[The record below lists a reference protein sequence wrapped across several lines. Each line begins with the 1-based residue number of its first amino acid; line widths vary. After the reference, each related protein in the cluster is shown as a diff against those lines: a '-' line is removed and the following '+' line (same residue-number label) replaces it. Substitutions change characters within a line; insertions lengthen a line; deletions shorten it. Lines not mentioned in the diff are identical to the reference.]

1 MIGGMNRRYCILLVC
16 VGEEDGPG
24 DDDPYLFKDSKGV
37 TLIDPLFIGEV
48 GDSML
53 RAEPLAEDGLS
64 LCLVP
69 ILGERDSP
77 PRDILTIVYLTTSL
91 CNLRSNVSYR

>member
-53 RAEPLAEDGLS
+53 RADPLSEDGLS

-69 ILGERDSP
+69 ILGERDSAEM
-77 PRDILTIVYLTTSL
+77 RNADQGKQKNQH
-91 CNLRSNVSYR
+91 C